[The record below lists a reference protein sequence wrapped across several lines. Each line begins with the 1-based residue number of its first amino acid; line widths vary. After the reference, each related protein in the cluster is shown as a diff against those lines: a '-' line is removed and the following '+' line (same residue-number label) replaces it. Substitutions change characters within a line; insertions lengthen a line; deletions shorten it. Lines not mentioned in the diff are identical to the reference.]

1 MATTKIDF
9 DTAKKALA
17 VLDDMIGRQRARVR
31 EIARR
36 IHPGIT
42 DDEIRR
48 IQDFPDVHQDR
59 SYQYEEGQ
67 LAGLQA
73 AKITLQSRL
82 VEDTLPT
89 S

>member
-17 VLDDMIGRQRARVR
+17 LLDEMIGRQRTRVYG
-31 EIARR
+31 IARR

-48 IQDFPDVHQDR
+48 IQNFPDVHQDVTF
-59 SYQYEEGQ
+59 QYEEGQ
-67 LAGLQA
+67 LAGLEA
-73 AKITLQSRL
+73 AKIMLKARL
-82 VEDTLPT
+82 VGDTLPT